1 MHRNYRQGEDE
12 FIFNRCQQVDFAEFI
27 NFNRLIRF
35 RECFRLIVVRDR
47 AETIRCV
54 DKMTKRLAATLTCE
68 RYRNRRIAFQHGE
81 TLVIDSER
89 HGAFDIAVH
98 TDHRFGDT
106 LYLFRSIDT
115 LVIEAFLSRTN
126 RIKSQG

>member
-1 MHRNYRQGEDE
+1 
-12 FIFNRCQQVDFAEFI
+12 
-27 NFNRLIRF
+27 
-35 RECFRLIVVRDR
+35 LIVVRDR

-54 DKMTKRLAATLTCE
+54 DLMTKRLAATLTRE
-68 RYRNRRIAFQHGE
+68 RYRNRRIAFHYGE